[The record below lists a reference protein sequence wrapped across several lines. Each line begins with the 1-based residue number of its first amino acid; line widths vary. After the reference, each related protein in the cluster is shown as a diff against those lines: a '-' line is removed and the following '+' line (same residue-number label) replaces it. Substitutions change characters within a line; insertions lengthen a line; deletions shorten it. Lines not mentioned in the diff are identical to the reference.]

1 MHATRRARP
10 PRAQVKP
17 HLDVDY
23 GDMTYRPVVW
33 FNEFWLLRDK
43 LVPLNGSVAAVPLQ
57 LSVYPLA
64 LWKFTIYQQM
74 EQSFNMQARR
84 PPARRG
90 SGVFGVGLEAT
101 GKTGGHLVR
110 AAEQAVGCE
119 LVSAQAAA
127 PCVTGEMAGEV

>member
-1 MHATRRARP
+1 VA
-10 PRAQVKP
+10 RAQVKP

-43 LVPLNGSVAAVPLQ
+43 LVPLNGSVAEVPLQ

-74 EQSFNMQARR
+74 EQSFNMQAR
-84 PPARRG
+84 PSLARRG
-90 SGVFGVGLEAT
+90 PVFGA
-101 GKTGGHLVR
+101 GHRQCGR
-110 AAEQAVGCE
+110 AARIWRGPQCRRCGASFPVMRG
-119 LVSAQAAA
+119 ARPPPRGAA
-127 PCVTGEMAGEV
+127 

>member
-1 MHATRRARP
+1 VT
-10 PRAQVKP
+10 RAQVKP

-43 LVPLNGSVAAVPLQ
+43 LVPLNGSVAEVPLQ

-74 EQSFNMQARR
+74 EQSFNMQAR
-84 PPARRG
+84 PSFARRG
-90 SGVFGVGLEAT
+90 PVFGAGHRQCKKWRAF
-101 GKTGGHLVR
+101 GAGRSASGGVR
-110 AAEQAVGCE
+110 ASQ
-119 LVSAQAAA
+119 
-127 PCVTGEMAGEV
+127 